1 MATSVANRLEQQT
14 KVRPR
19 AVRSGTFTETA
30 RSTFYRKAR
39 TPLRTEDLIEIENA
53 GRRCGVCHSGRGWRR
68 FELVRPSDR
77 EPVVLCGSCRARF
90 GDDPPVGGNPVS
102 AVEPV
107 PPTAEPLAPPHQ
119 RSGERGTDQRP
130 DRLRAALRK
139 LPELVLDGDG
149 RPGGRSYPRE
159 GACPATG
166 PRAPR
171 RGPARRQAVVD
182 SATPERRRRR
192 HGSASGAYEQH
203 SDRPGTGADRLTSR
217 RRAIAGGSDRLGSD
231 RRWPANARRVF
242 PVTGALWRARP
253 SAQRGHHRFSRPP
266 PAGGATVR
274 AARRDRSVGARGG
287 CGR

>member
-139 LPELVLDGDG
+139 LPDSFSTAMAARAAGLT
-149 RPGGRSYPRE
+149 RE
-159 GACPATG
+159 KALA
-166 PRAPR
+166 RLQDLER
-171 RGPARRQAVVD
+171 RGEVRRVGKRWSTAPPQ
-182 SATPERRRRR
+182 
-192 HGSASGAYEQH
+192 
-203 SDRPGTGADRLTSR
+203 SDVAAAMDRLQ
-217 RRAIAGGSDRLGSD
+217 
-231 RRWPANARRVF
+231 ARTNNIRIVRE
-242 PVTGALWRARP
+242 RARI
-253 SAQRGHHRFSRPP
+253 G
-266 PAGGATVR
+266 
-274 AARRDRSVGARGG
+274 
-287 CGR
+287 